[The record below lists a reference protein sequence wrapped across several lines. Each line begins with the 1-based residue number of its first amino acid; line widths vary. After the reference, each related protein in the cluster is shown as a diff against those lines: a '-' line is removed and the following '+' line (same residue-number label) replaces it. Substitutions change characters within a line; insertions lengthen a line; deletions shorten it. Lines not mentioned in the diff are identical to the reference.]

1 MKIEEFKRYQED
13 TFDAFVKKV
22 AKNEGRNARRDISR
36 REKNIISLSQLET
49 EENSG
54 TYLASEDTYEADTVS
69 FTVCGESVTVKDQ
82 ALGRAIAS
90 LPPKK
95 RDLILLFYF
104 LDENDPEI
112 SELLEIKSRTVNYRR
127 RSAVDKL
134 KEILEGI
141 GYEF

>member
-22 AKNEGRNARRDISR
+22 AKNAGRNARRDISR